1 MRTILTISMIIVF
14 VAVTLAQQF
23 NGKYF
28 DNEDYLLFE
37 GDSVKIDI
45 QSDGGLTCQIRGI
58 GKYEIIDEFLLIN
71 TGEYNLSKSIFTTSE
86 KDEKFTKV
94 LVRDENGDF
103 IPFVNISYL
112 DKQDKIFGGGVTDF
126 DGICVIENHERI
138 VKIRV
143 SFVGYNSLIIDFKSN
158 FDYQVILANGL
169 ILENQV
175 LVFKINAMEMNRIN
189 LTLLSI
195 NFNPNRNIVKSL
207 KRLDRKANKS
217 DNHVRL
223 FVK

>member
-23 NGKYF
+23 NGKYY

-126 DGICVIENHERI
+126 DGICIIENHERI

-143 SFVGYNSLIIDFKSN
+143 SFVGYNSLIIDFKCN

-207 KRLDRKANKS
+207 KRLNRKANKS

>member
-1 MRTILTISMIIVF
+1 MIIVF

-23 NGKYF
+23 NGKYY

-103 IPFVNISYL
+103 IPFVNIAYL
-112 DKQDKIFGGGVTDF
+112 DKQDKIFGGGITDF
-126 DGICVIENHERI
+126 GGVCIIENPEKI

-143 SFVGYNSLIIDFKSN
+143 SFLCSNSVMIDFKPN
-158 FDYQVILANGL
+158 LDYHVIHAEGW
-169 ILENQV
+169 ILEHQV
-175 LVFKINAMEMNRIN
+175 LVFRINAMENNRIN
-189 LTLLSI
+189 LTLLT
-195 NFNPNRNIVKSL
+195 FNYNPDRNIVKSL

>member
-1 MRTILTISMIIVF
+1 MIIIF
-14 VAVTLAQQF
+14 MAGTSAQQF
-23 NGKYF
+23 NGKYY

>member
-1 MRTILTISMIIVF
+1 MIIVF

-23 NGKYF
+23 NGKYY

>member
-23 NGKYF
+23 NGKYY

>member
-1 MRTILTISMIIVF
+1 MIIVF

-23 NGKYF
+23 NGKYY

-103 IPFVNISYL
+103 IPFANISYL

-126 DGICVIENHERI
+126 DGICIIENPERI

>member
-1 MRTILTISMIIVF
+1 MIIVF